1 MKQEIQYMY
10 LSKEL
15 DIACIQHDK
24 PYGDFKDLRI
34 KTDKN

>member
-1 MKQEIQYMY
+1 MY

-15 DIACIQHDK
+15 NIACIQHDK
-24 PYGDFKDLRI
+24 SYGDFKDLRI

>member
-1 MKQEIQYMY
+1 MH